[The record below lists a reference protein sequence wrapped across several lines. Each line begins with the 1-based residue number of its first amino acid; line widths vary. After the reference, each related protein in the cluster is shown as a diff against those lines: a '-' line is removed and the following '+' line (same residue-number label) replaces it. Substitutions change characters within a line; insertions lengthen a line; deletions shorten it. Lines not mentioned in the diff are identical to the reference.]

1 MRERMNRG
9 SPIAILLLSIE
20 VDWVIPQALI

>member
-9 SPIAILLLSIE
+9 SPTAILPLSIE
-20 VDWVIPQALI
+20 VDWVIPPALT